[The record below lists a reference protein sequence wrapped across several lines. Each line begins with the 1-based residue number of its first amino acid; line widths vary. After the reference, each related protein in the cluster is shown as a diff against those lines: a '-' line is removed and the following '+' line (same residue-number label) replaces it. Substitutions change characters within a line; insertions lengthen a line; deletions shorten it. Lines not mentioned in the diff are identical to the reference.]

1 MVFLENWF
9 DIITDFLN
17 FRKQRVVLNGQY
29 SSWTSIEAGVPQGS
43 ILRRL
48 LFFIYI
54 NDLYDGLTTKVKLF
68 TDDTS
73 LFSIIV
79 HNMNTS
85 VINLDN
91 DLNKIKNWA
100 IQWKMNVNPDPSEQA
115 QEVIFLKKVQKK
127 NHNQVYFNRYSV
139 KQVPF
144 QKHFGMYLDAKL
156 NFQEHLNNALSKVNK
171 TTRLLR
177 KLEAFLPR
185 PSLVTVYRAFVRPH
199 LVYGDIIYDQ
209 TYNDSFHQKMESVQ
223 YNAALAITGAIRGT
237 SRENLYQELGL
248 E

>member
-29 SSWTSIEAGVPQGS
+29 SSWTSIEGGVPQGS
-43 ILRRL
+43 IPGRL

-139 KQVPF
+139 KQVPL
-144 QKHFGMYLDAKL
+144 QKHFEMYLDAKL